1 MKLYTCYFIIHK
13 TIVISLNIEFKF
25 NISFNPLFV
34 SLSLSFIL
42 FAFYTKFHPIHFNVH
57 VSGVISLHYYNQKT
71 LSMLLKVSPLTRV
84 NGPTGMDFWT
94 MSNCNFCRKS
104 SFLLK
109 SWTFK
114 GTNSASRQ
122 ILNTSNLLG
131 SCQQKITRFDSVS

>member
-1 MKLYTCYFIIHK
+1 M
-13 TIVISLNIEFKF
+13 
-25 NISFNPLFV
+25 
-34 SLSLSFIL
+34 
-42 FAFYTKFHPIHFNVH
+42 H
-57 VSGVISLHYYNQKT
+57 VSGVISLHFLNQKT
-71 LSMLLKVSPLTRV
+71 FSMLLKVSPLTRV

-94 MSNCNFCRKS
+94 MSNCSFCRKS

-131 SCQQKITRFDSVS
+131 SCKQKSQDLIQCHKKYLKQTKKYIFGSTCITIPVLTCISVKHDFGKVPRTNNFDLLEM